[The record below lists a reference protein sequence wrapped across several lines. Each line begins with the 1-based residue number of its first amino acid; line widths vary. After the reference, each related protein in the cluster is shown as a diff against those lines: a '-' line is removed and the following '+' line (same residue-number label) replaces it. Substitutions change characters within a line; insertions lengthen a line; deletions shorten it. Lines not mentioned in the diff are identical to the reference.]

1 MAVINKT
8 EFNINNLKSN
18 LAGGGAR
25 TNLFSVT
32 INAPLAGLSSFGTAQ
47 TKTSTFLINQ
57 TKLPEVQMG
66 TISVPYM
73 GRKLR
78 LPGDRAFEEWN
89 VTVIND
95 EDFMVRN
102 AMEEWTSKI
111 NGIRTNTRDTSMLTI
126 DSLKATA
133 TVTQYTKAGV
143 EARTYR
149 FEGLFP
155 TQISP
160 IELDW
165 SQNDQIEYF
174 GVTFAYDYWTTDTT
188 GTGGSRGGAGQ

>member
-8 EFNINNLKSN
+8 EFNINNLKAN

-32 INAPLAGLSSFGTAQ
+32 INAPQAGLTSFGTAQ
-47 TKTSTFLINQ
+47 SKTSTFLVQ
-57 TKLPEVQMG
+57 ASKLPEVMMG
-66 TISVPYM
+66 TIEVPYM

-78 LPGDRAFEEWN
+78 LPGDRTFPAWS

-111 NGIRTNTRDTSMLTI
+111 NGIRTNLRDSSMPTI

-133 TVTQYTKAGV
+133 TVTQYTKTGT

-149 FEGLFP
+149 FEGIFP
-155 TQISP
+155 MEISP
-160 IELDW
+160 IDLDW
-165 SQNDQIEYF
+165 NQNDQIEYF

>member
-8 EFNINNLKSN
+8 EFNINSLKST
-18 LAGGGAR
+18 LTGGGAR

-32 INAPLAGLSSFGTAQ
+32 INAPQSGLSTFGANQIKNTSFLVQA
-47 TKTSTFLINQ
+47 S
-57 TKLPEVQMG
+57 KLPEVTMG
-66 TISVPYM
+66 TIEVPYM

-78 LPGDRAFEEWN
+78 LPGDRSFPAWN

-111 NGIRTNTRDTSMLTI
+111 NGIQSNLRDGSMPTI
-126 DSLKATA
+126 DSLKGTA
-133 TVTQYTKAGV
+133 TVTQYTKQGG
-143 EARTYR
+143 EARTY
-149 FEGLFP
+149 LFTGIFP
-155 TQISP
+155 SEISP

-165 SQNDQIEYF
+165 NQNDQIEYF
-174 GVTFAYDYWTTDTT
+174 GVTFSYDYWTTSTT